1 MPRSSGEL
9 IEVQCPCCD
18 ATLKIDA
25 ETRAVIS
32 HKEKEKPPPIGDL
45 NVAIGRLKQDAL
57 DRDERFRKS
66 MEDQKTRQQVLNKK
80 FDELFKQAKENPD
93 TGPRKKDID
102 LD

>member
-1 MPRSSGEL
+1 MAEAI
-9 IEVQCPCCD
+9 IEVRCPCCQ

-32 HKEKEKPPPIGDL
+32 HKEAEKPKPIEDL
-45 NVAIGRLKQDAL
+45 AAAVQKLKGESGR
-57 DRDERFRKS
+57 RDEVFRKS
-66 MEDQKTRQQVLNKK
+66 FEAQKSHGKVLEKK

-93 TGPRKKDID
+93 VRPPQRDID